1 MKKILT
7 FFAAAMMLCAGI
19 NAQNSGSC
27 GTNATWEYD
36 SGTLTI
42 SGTGEITTYSTDNP
56 TAYPWWSFHGEVQ
69 TLNIDEGITN
79 ICTVFGCCY
88 IPWF

>member
-7 FFAAAMMLCAGI
+7 FFAAAMMLCASVH
-19 NAQNSGSC
+19 AQATSGSC

-42 SGTGEITTYSTDNP
+42 SGTGEMDDFSYS
-56 TAYPWWSFHGEVQ
+56 PWV
-69 TLNIDEGITN
+69 LNYKVKSIVIKEGVTRIGNNAFKT
-79 ICTVFGCCY
+79 CPDYTSV
-88 IPWF
+88 